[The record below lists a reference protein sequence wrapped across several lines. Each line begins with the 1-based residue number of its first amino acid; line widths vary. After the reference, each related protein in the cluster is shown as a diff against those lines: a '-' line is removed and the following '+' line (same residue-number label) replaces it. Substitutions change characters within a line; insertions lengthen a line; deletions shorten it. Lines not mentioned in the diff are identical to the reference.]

1 LRGRASLVNGGGAT
15 SKFRLSSV
23 KRGRGRVGRDSVRA
37 ASISQDP
44 NSGGSESEAE
54 DARRR
59 QEAAKNVLLGRNAV
73 TLPKG
78 GAGRFGQDLDARIQ
92 SGEFSDK
99 GSTKERL
106 LRPMRRVL
114 AKDPIGPGRTLAY
127 FLARLGVVWR
137 KSAALKMPEATGDIR
152 EIVGQ
157 PVFVPLYNLFR
168 VYGGVFRLSF
178 GPKSFVVVS
187 EPAVA
192 KQVLLENA
200 GNYSKGMLSEIL
212 DFVMGTGLIPADG
225 EVWKLRRRTLVP
237 ALHKKYVESM
247 LDMFGDST
255 LHGVR
260 TLEKAADYGGTV
272 EMENYFS
279 RLALDIIGKA
289 VFNYDFDS
297 LTNDD
302 PIIRAVYTTLR
313 EAEYRS
319 LTFVPYWKIPP
330 LAAMVPRQRACTE
343 ALQLI
348 NKSLTDLI
356 EKSRKIFEEE
366 GKEFDEDFLSAKDPS
381 ILHFL
386 IASGDDITSKQLRD
400 DLMTLLIAGHETTA
414 AVLTWTFFLL
424 SQHPEDAQRV
434 KEEVDRVL
442 GDRKPTLA
450 DMKELQFTTRVIN
463 ESMRLYPQPP
473 VLIRR
478 ALKEDNLAGYTCK
491 EGDDMFIS
499 VWNLH
504 RSPDLWEEPHEFRP
518 MRKEFGPLGPIP
530 NEVNTDW
537 KFLPFGGGKRKCIG
551 DQFAMFES
559 VCALAML
566 MRRFDFELDINAPAV
581 GMTTGATIHTVDG
594 LHLKPTRRVHAAS
607 AHVEPAPEPATVAA
621 EAVAGSA
628 IAKADVSA

>member
-1 LRGRASLVNGGGAT
+1 MAGLSTGGMALAAGGRRPTVVPAGAR
-15 SKFRLSSV
+15 RLSASPASRPARLRSV
-23 KRGRGRVGRDSVRA
+23 APRG
-37 ASISQDP
+37 ASINPDP
-44 NSGGSESEAE
+44 EPLGE
-54 DARRR
+54 ARRR
-59 QEAAKNVLLGRNAV
+59 QEAAQNVLQGRNAV

-78 GAGRFGQDLDARIQ
+78 GAGRFGQDLAERIQ

-106 LRPMRRVL
+106 SRPMRRLL
-114 AKDPIGPGRTLAY
+114 AKDPIGPGRAVAY
-127 FLARLGVVWR
+127 FLAKLGQIWR
-137 KSAALKMPEATGDIR
+137 RAASLKMPEATGDIR

-187 EPAVA
+187 DPAVA
-192 KQVLLENA
+192 KQVLMENA

-225 EVWKLRRRTLVP
+225 ETWKMRRRTLVP

-247 LDMFGDST
+247 LDMFGEST
-255 LHGVR
+255 LHGLSR
-260 TLEKAADYGGTV
+260 LEQAADYGGTV

-319 LTFVPYWKIPP
+319 LTFVPYWRVPP

-348 NKSLTDLI
+348 NTSLTDLI
-356 EKSRKIFEEE
+356 EKSRKIFEDE

-386 IASGDDITSKQLRD
+386 IASGDDISSKQLRD

-434 KEEVDRVL
+434 KEEVDRVI

-478 ALKEDNLAGYTCK
+478 ALKEDNLDGYTCK

-504 RSPDLWEEPHEFRP
+504 RSPELWEEPHEFRP

-530 NEVNTDW
+530 NEATTGF
-537 KFLPFGGGKRKCIG
+537 KYLPFGGGRRKCIG
-551 DQFAMFES
+551 DQFALFES
-559 VCALAML
+559 ICALAML
-566 MRRFDFELDINAPAV
+566 MRRFDFELDVNAPAV

-594 LHLKPTRRVHAAS
+594 LHLKPTRRVLTP
-607 AHVEPAPEPATVAA
+607 EPEPKAEPATGEPAAKTDATADVAA
-621 EAVAGSA
+621 
-628 IAKADVSA
+628 